1 MSTET
6 STRPDS
12 NQANLHLLFGFLGS
26 GKTTLVR
33 HLIETAGNE
42 VPTAIIVNEF
52 GDVGVDGDII
62 QGNAIDTVE
71 LNSGCLCCTLKG
83 SLLNAAEELAN
94 DAGAQRIIVEASGV
108 ADPED
113 MLDDFEDP
121 SVSANFDI
129 RPIVTVVDAAKFNK
143 IRSMLGEFYESQILN
158 ADVIVVNKIDLA
170 IKDELQKVAQEIKSI
185 NPDGLIY
192 FTEQCQIEKDLVLD
206 AKPETDANEPS
217 GSHHHHHHHHVHEL
231 MVSIVIEPRIDI
243 TRSEFEQYCV
253 ALPDTVWRMKGFMQ
267 IDNQPALVQYS
278 AGQLEILDASP
289 RSNNRLVI
297 IGQELDSDKLS
308 KGLGTLVASP
318 ES

>member
-6 STRPDS
+6 STRTHS

-83 SLLNAAEELAN
+83 SLLNAAEELVN

-129 RPIVTVVDAAKFNK
+129 CPIVTVVDAAKFNK

-158 ADVIVVNKIDLA
+158 ADIVVVNKIDLA
-170 IKDELQKVAQEIKSI
+170 DKDELQKVAREVKSV
-185 NPDGLIY
+185 NPDGMIY

-206 AKPETDANEPS
+206 AKSETGVNES
-217 GSHHHHHHHHVHEL
+217 SSSHHHHHHHHVHEL
-231 MVSIVIEPRIDI
+231 MMSIVIEPRVDI
-243 TRSEFEQYCV
+243 TRSEFKQYCD

-267 IDNQPALVQYS
+267 IDNQPVLVQYS
-278 AGQLEILDASP
+278 AGQLDISEAAP
-289 RSNNRLVI
+289 RSTNRLVI
-297 IGQELDSDKLS
+297 IGQQLDTDKLS

>member
-6 STRPDS
+6 STRSDS

-129 RPIVTVVDAAKFNK
+129 RPLITVVDAAKFNK

-170 IKDELQKVAQEIKSI
+170 DKDELQKVAREIKSI

-192 FTEQCQIEKDLVLD
+192 FTEQCQIEKNLVLD
-206 AKPETDANEPS
+206 AKPETSASEPPS
-217 GSHHHHHHHHVHEL
+217 SHHHHHHHHVHEI
-231 MVSIVIEPRIDI
+231 MMSIVIEPRIDI
-243 TRSEFEQYCV
+243 TRSEFKQYC
-253 ALPDTVWRMKGFMQ
+253 AGLPDTVWRMKGFMQ
-267 IDNQPALVQYS
+267 IDNQPVLVQYS
-278 AGQLEILDASP
+278 AGQLEILDTTP

-308 KGLGTLVASP
+308 TGLGTLVASP

>member
-6 STRPDS
+6 STRSDS

-33 HLIETAGNE
+33 HLIKTAGNE

-94 DAGAQRIIVEASGV
+94 DAGAERIIVEASGV

-170 IKDELQKVAQEIKSI
+170 CKDELQKVAQEIKSI

-206 AKPETDANEPS
+206 AQPETGASEPS
-217 GSHHHHHHHHVHEL
+217 SSHHHHHHHHVHEL
-231 MVSIVIEPRIDI
+231 MMSIVIEPRIDI

-267 IDNQPALVQYS
+267 IDNQSVLVQYS
-278 AGQLEILDASP
+278 AGQLEILDTSP
-289 RSNNRLVI
+289 RSTNRLVI
-297 IGQELDSDKLS
+297 IGQELDSNKLS
-308 KGLGTLVASP
+308 KGLGTLVVSP